1 MDKMFKVIH
10 VQEDKREAREK
21 TNTVVKKFRFMKW
34 KKDAE
39 KAADGIEKIL
49 ARCDFS
55 SKY

>member
-1 MDKMFKVIH
+1 MFKVIH